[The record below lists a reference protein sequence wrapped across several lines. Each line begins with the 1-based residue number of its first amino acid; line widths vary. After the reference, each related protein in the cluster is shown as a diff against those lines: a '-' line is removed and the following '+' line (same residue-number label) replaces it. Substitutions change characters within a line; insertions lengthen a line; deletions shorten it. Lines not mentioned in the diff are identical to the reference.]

1 MNVGP
6 QERVFSGE
14 FILGRG
20 GMSKLVFG
28 KYSLESER
36 EVEETFSVKFRDC
49 IEVCNLSYYQ

>member
-1 MNVGP
+1 M
-6 QERVFSGE
+6 FSGE